1 MFGTGWALAIALT
14 VQTAGGVPQS
24 SPVPA
29 SPTLQAPTWTDD
41 RPITRFFPNLLHDVL
56 ALPSVNTAL
65 VLGAGGAAA
74 GGLRSADLDFATRS
88 ADLDR
93 SSYAELGG
101 ALGDGWLQVGA
112 AFGAYGVGKLAH
124 KPQVIHIGGDLI
136 RAQALNGLITASL
149 KVAVD
154 RTRPDGGHWAFPSGH
169 TSATFASASTLH
181 AHYGYRVG
189 IPAYAIAGFVA
200 WTRARDGKH
209 WLSDV
214 AFGAAIGIVAGRT
227 VASKHA
233 PGRLTITP
241 APTKGGAMVTITVQG
256 KGQRAEG
263 RGNSKVRSPR

>member
-1 MFGTGWALAIALT
+1 VFETAWALTIALT

-24 SPVPA
+24 SPPA
-29 SPTLQAPTWTDD
+29 TSSTLQAATWTDD
-41 RPITRFFPNLLHDVL
+41 RPITRFFPNLLHDVI
-56 ALPSVNTAL
+56 AVPSVNTAM

-74 GGLRSADLDFATRS
+74 GALHSVDDEFAARS

-101 ALGDGWLQVGA
+101 FLGDGWVQVGA

-124 KPQVIHIGGDLI
+124 KPQVIHVGGDLI

-181 AHYGYRVG
+181 AHYGWRVG
-189 IPAYAIAGFVA
+189 VPAYAVAGFVA

-214 AFGAAIGIVAGRT
+214 AFGAAIGVVAGRT
-227 VASKHA
+227 VASKHGK
-233 PGRLTITP
+233 PSRVTITP
-241 APTKGGAMVTITVQG
+241 APTKGGSMVTITIQG
-256 KGQRAEG
+256 RGQRAKG
-263 RGNSKVRSPR
+263 RGQ